1 MSAEKKVLL
10 LFLSLIMLIIVC
22 VYTHLPN
29 FMQEDNN
36 LNVAKIEK
44 SELSTEQNEIIVTD
58 ADAKIEGQEPTL
70 DAQINEGQEPTLESE
85 VNDTQEPN
93 LEVQTNVS
101 TNGDVTNIT
110 NTIEEEALTNSTKD
124 EIENTTELVVTEEN
138 LDDKV
143 PQIPL
148 LTTDERYIRTA
159 NEKNIE
165 ELSKKTQELQIKIS
179 DYVKENQVSFKR
191 GSFKIRRSSI
201 KTINMI
207 LEILNEFENLKIE
220 VAGHTDAVG
229 AAKLNQS
236 ISLKRAEAVKNAL
249 VSSGINED
257 RIIPRGY
264 GEYIPLVKNSPNGYS
279 KINRR
284 VEFNIVEE

>member
-10 LFLSLIMLIIVC
+10 LFLSLIILIIVC

-58 ADAKIEGQEPTL
+58 DEAKI
-70 DAQINEGQEPTLESE
+70 EGQEPTLESE
-85 VNDTQEPN
+85 VNDAQEPN

-124 EIENTTELVVTEEN
+124 EIENTTELAVIEEN

-207 LEILNEFENLKIE
+207 VEILKEFENLKIE

>member
-1 MSAEKKVLL
+1 MSSEKKVLL
-10 LFLSLIMLIIVC
+10 LLLSLIILIIVC

-36 LNVAKIEK
+36 LNVVKIEK
-44 SELSTEQNEIIVTD
+44 SELNSNQSEITITDNEVNV
-58 ADAKIEGQEPTL
+58 EGQEPTL
-70 DAQINEGQEPTLESE
+70 NTQTNDIQESNLESE
-85 VNDTQEPN
+85 IPN
-93 LEVQTNVS
+93 LEVQTNI
-101 TNGDVTNIT
+101 NNIT
-110 NTIEEEALTNSTKD
+110 NVIEEEALTNSVND
-124 EIENTTELVVTEEN
+124 EIENTTEVVETEEK
-138 LDDKV
+138 LEDKV

-148 LTTDERYIRTA
+148 LTTDERYIRTG

-179 DYVKENQVSFKR
+179 DYVKNNQVSFKR
-191 GSFKIRRSSI
+191 GSFKIRTSSN
-201 KTINMI
+201 KTIKMI
-207 LEILNEFENLKIE
+207 VEILKEFENLRIE

-236 ISLKRAEAVKNAL
+236 ISLKRAEAVKDTL
-249 VSSGINED
+249 VSLGINED
-257 RIIPRGY
+257 RIISRGY